1 MFSLTFLYNY
11 GGIKSVYTVRK
22 RMEDSMVELKENLK
36 VLGFV
41 AENGKDNIYIKNY
54 ILLKLNIMKIHLK
67 NLKLIMEQ
75 KFYAIVKLL
84 VIFIKKKV
92 WLF

>member
-1 MFSLTFLYNY
+1 
-11 GGIKSVYTVRK
+11 
-22 RMEDSMVELKENLK
+22 MVELKENLK
-36 VLGFV
+36 ALGFL
-41 AENGKDNIYIKNY
+41 AENGKDNIYKITIT